1 MLKSLLGFV
10 SAAAFIALPFTS
22 SLPAGAQSPAPLTR
36 SALMSQMKWRSVG
49 PYIGGRVVTVAGV
62 PGKANLFYA
71 GTVGGGVWKSTNYG
85 ISWTNITDGKLKCPS
100 NSIGAIAVAPSNPKV
115 IYIGTGEDDIRN
127 DMIPGDGVF
136 KSTDGGKSWHRAG
149 LRDTHSMSIIL
160 VDPKNPDIVYAAS
173 MGHVFVPD
181 PHRGVFKST
190 DGGKTWKKI
199 LFVDDKTGAIDLVM
213 DPNHPDVLY
222 ATMWQAQRMPW
233 GLISGGPGSGIYK
246 TTDGGAHWTNIS
258 RNPGLPTGVLGR
270 MGVTIAAS
278 NPKIVYAI
286 IQAKHGGVF
295 RSDDAGATWKR
306 VNKEWKLR
314 QRGFYYMTIYADPK
328 DPNTIY
334 APNVQALWVSHNG
347 GKTWT
352 KLHPHHGDN
361 HVVWIDPD
369 NTKILLEGNDG
380 GATVSQDGGKSWS
393 TEHNQPTGQF
403 YHVSLDNQFPFHIY
417 GAQQDEESF
426 EGPSASNGG
435 GIPLSAW
442 HSVAEGE
449 ATFVVPQPNDPDITY
464 GSDYFS
470 IFVKYNLKTHA
481 YQSVSPW
488 PLYRSGG
495 SSAQQRY
502 RFGWTHPI
510 LFSPANPKELLI
522 GAQYVFK
529 SDDYG
534 WTWTRIS
541 PDLTRN
547 EADKEIP
554 SGGPIDLDQSG
565 AEIYPTVFS
574 LAASPLD
581 ENLIW
586 AGSDDG
592 LVHVTTDGGKTW
604 QLVTPP
610 GLPDSEIS
618 SIEPSHFDKDTA
630 YLTAWRYMWDD
641 FTPYVY
647 ETTDLGKHW
656 TKITTGLPANQFAFV
671 IRQDPN
677 DSKLL
682 FLGTYSTVYV
692 SFDGGNHWQPLT
704 LNLPT
709 AEVRDIAINTRQGD
723 VVAATHGRS
732 FWILDNLKLLE
743 QLTKKPEVT
752 ADGSYVFAPET
763 AWLTN
768 DYGGPSGGRPGVG
781 TNPPYGATVFFHI
794 PANYTGKTPVLLEF
808 LDAQGKVVRKYAL
821 HLATAEQKAQKSGKL
836 TPKQKAQITGDH
848 SGEIAAVQMAKDEAL
863 LTAIEPGMNT
873 FQWSLRYPHAVE
885 VTGYHIPEPEGRL
898 INMVDGPRAVPG
910 TYTVVLDYGGHKTE
924 QSFGVRLDPRLPATQ
939 QDLQAQLELGLK
951 IQGTLN
957 TLDQRLNE
965 ANAAR
970 TKLEKAVAVHHVSE
984 AQAASSLKALDEAI
998 DSVEQTRIA
1007 SNEGDLLHPVKL
1019 RGFIAYLAEDVSWAY
1034 GRPTPAQY
1042 AVYDRL
1048 DGEAKAAD
1056 QKLAAAVAG
1065 ASHMVK

>member
-306 VNKEWKLR
+306 VNNKMSLR
-314 QRGFYYMTIYADPK
+314 QRAFYYMTIYADPK
-328 DPNTIY
+328 DPNTVY
-334 APNVQALWVSHNG
+334 VPNVDDLWVSHNA
-347 GKTWT
+347 GKYFT
-352 KLHPHHGDN
+352 KLHAPHGDH
-361 HVVWIDPD
+361 HVVWINPD
-369 NTKILLEGNDG
+369 DTNILLEGNDG
-380 GATVSQDGGKSWS
+380 GVTVSIDGGKTWS
-393 TEHNQPTGQF
+393 SEDNQPTGQF
-403 YHVSLDNQFPFHIY
+403 YHVNLDNQFPFHIY
-417 GAQQDEESF
+417 GAQQDEGST
-426 EGPSASNGG
+426 EGPSASRDGFISLG
-435 GIPLSAW
+435 AW
-442 HSVAEGE
+442 HNVAYGE
-449 ATFVVPQPNDPDITY
+449 STFVVPQPGRPNITF
-464 GSDYFS
+464 GSGYYS
-470 IFVKYNLKTHA
+470 IFLKYNLKTA
-481 YQSVSPW
+481 QFESVSPW
-488 PLYRSGG
+488 PLYKSGA
-495 SSAQQRY
+495 SSAELKY

-510 LFSPANPKELLI
+510 LFSPSNPKELLI
-522 GAQYVFK
+522 GSQYVMK

-534 WTWTRIS
+534 ATWARIS

-547 EADKEIP
+547 QADKQGP
-554 SGGPIDLDQSG
+554 TGGPIDIDATG

-581 ENLIW
+581 KNVLW

-592 LVHVTTDGGKTW
+592 LVHVTADGGKTW

-610 GLPDSEIS
+610 GLGDCEIS
-618 SIEPSHFDKDTA
+618 SIEPSYADKNTA

-641 FTPYVY
+641 FRPFVY
-647 ETTDLGKHW
+647 KTTDLGKHW
-656 TKITTGLPANQFAFV
+656 TKITSGLPDNEFAFV

-677 DSKLL
+677 DPRLL

-692 SFDGGNHWQPLT
+692 SFDGGNQWQPLT

-723 VVAATHGRS
+723 VVAATHGRA
-732 FWILDNLKLLE
+732 FWVLDNLKLLE
-743 QLTKKPEVT
+743 QFTSDPDVT
-752 ADGSYVFAPET
+752 ADSSYLFAPEQ
-763 AWLTN
+763 AWLTHE
-768 DYGGPSGGRPGVG
+768 YGVVSHADGAPVNSGKNAPF
-781 TNPPYGATVFFHI
+781 GATVFFHI
-794 PANYTGKTPVLLEF
+794 PANYNGKTPVSLEF
-808 LDAQGKVVRKYAL
+808 LDSQGKVVHSFPL
-821 HLATAEQKAQKSGKL
+821 HLATAKEKAEKSGKL
-836 TPKQKAQITGDH
+836 KPNPDTQQNWPSSETRIKKA
-848 SGEIAAVQMAKDEAL
+848 KAL
-863 LTAIEPGMNT
+863 LTAIEPGMNV
-873 FQWSLRYPHAVE
+873 FQWDLRYPHAVE
-885 VTGYHIPEPEGRL
+885 VTGYHTPDAAGGID
-898 INMVDGPRAVPG
+898 NSVAGPHVTPG
-910 TYTVVLDYGGHKTE
+910 TYSVVLDYGGHKIR
-924 QSFGVRLDPRLPATQ
+924 QSLVVSLDPRIHATP
-939 QDLQAQLELGLK
+939 QDLDAQFALAMK
-951 IQGTLN
+951 IRHDLNLLDTTLN
-957 TLDQRLNE
+957 QAIAERDRLQEIVASHKPANASAAAALDALNKEIVSDVQMDIHSSEGDALHEVHLRGYLSYISADVQWPYARPTVAEYHVYEYLDQ
-965 ANAAR
+965 
-970 TKLEKAVAVHHVSE
+970 
-984 AQAASSLKALDEAI
+984 
-998 DSVEQTRIA
+998 QT
-1007 SNEGDLLHPVKL
+1007 
-1019 RGFIAYLAEDVSWAY
+1019 
-1034 GRPTPAQY
+1034 
-1042 AVYDRL
+1042 
-1048 DGEAKAAD
+1048 
-1056 QKLAAAVAG
+1056 AAAVERLHAVIAQAG
-1065 ASHMVK
+1065 KVIN